1 MFLLVPTLL
10 GVSIFVFMAVRF
22 LPGDAIDQMF
32 SDYIRSPDPEARAA
46 LEERF
51 QLNRSIPLQYVEWVG
66 GIVRGDLGD
75 SFLTRRPVTSDL
87 KNRLVLSLEL
97 GTLGM
102 LFSIAIALPIG
113 IMSAVRQDSWL
124 DYIGR
129 SFAIALLAVPSFWLA
144 LMALVYGLEWFG
156 WVPPLQYRHPWDE
169 PLTNLE
175 IMWMPALILGG
186 GLAGAV
192 MRFTRSAMLD
202 VLRQDYV
209 RTARAKGLNERNV
222 LIRHALRNALLPVV
236 TLLGLQVGVLVGGT
250 VILERIFSLPGMGN
264 YLLNSLGNRD
274 YPPVQ
279 AIVLLSAA
287 VVITS
292 NLVVDVLYAVIDPR
306 IRYS

>member
-1 MFLLVPTLL
+1 MFLLIPTLL
-10 GVSIFVFMAVRF
+10 GVSVFVFMAVRF

-87 KNRLVLSLEL
+87 KNRLVVSLEL
-97 GTLGM
+97 GTMGM
-102 LFSIAIALPIG
+102 LFSVVIALPIG
-113 IMSAVRQDSWL
+113 IVSAVRQDGWL
-124 DYIGR
+124 DYVGR
-129 SFAIALLAVPSFWLA
+129 SFAITLLAVPSFWLA

-156 WVPPLQYRHPWDE
+156 WVPPLQYRHIWDE

-175 IMWMPALILGG
+175 ILWMPAVILGG
-186 GLAGAV
+186 GLAGAL

-209 RTARAKGLNERNV
+209 RTARAKGLSERNV

-236 TLLGLQVGVLVGGT
+236 TLLGLQVSVLVGGT
-250 VILERIFSLPGMGN
+250 VILERIFSIPGMGN
-264 YLLNSLGNRD
+264 YLLDSLSNRD

-287 VVITS
+287 VVVTS